1 MSSKISGQVYQSS
14 GPQNQF
20 KIPGLGN
27 ERYWMKIA
35 KNPPDKG
42 KIELWN
48 EEGLQL
54 DSRIGVLDPKT
65 GKWTFNEATGGVG
78 KRKVNGKMVDERKIL
93 TEKGNEAANPPRP
106 NIPKLIIDRAQQLV
120 IQDELEENPGD
131 VTEAKKAAEELVPS
145 NDEVLNSQ
153 EENLTNELNNK
164 GTKDR
169 FGTRRDFGNLI
180 YPENLR
186 QDNQDV
192 IKFTILEYKPRGFK
206 ARENKLDFFGERG
219 AFKDRKIAG
228 SIVLPIPA
236 NIGDSNAVDWGE
248 DSMNAIQAATANIG
262 LEFLTGTNLSGQIGA
277 TAEGVQ
283 ANKEQVKE
291 FLGTALV
298 EAATGGASG
307 SMLARTKGAIMNPNM
322 ELLFKKP
329 QLRPFTFTFK
339 LAPRSRKEA
348 MAVIKIIRT
357 FKQSMAPI
365 RSQSNLF
372 LRTPHTYRLQYLTR
386 GKVHPYL
393 NMFKEC
399 ALTNL
404 SMKYTPDGNYAT
416 YEDGVMTSY
425 EMTMQ
430 LKEIEPVFNDDYES
444 SGEGFG
450 EGEDRDWDFNN
461 ESAGLKDAMS
471 TKIGY

>member
-1 MSSKISGQVYQSS
+1 MSSKISGKVYQSS

-78 KRKVNGKMVDERKIL
+78 LRKVNGKMVDERKIL
-93 TEKGNEAANPPRP
+93 TNLNYADGQS
-106 NIPKLIIDRAQQLV
+106 IPKFIIDKAQQLV
-120 IQDELEENPGD
+120 IQDELKENPGD
-131 VTEAKKAAEELVPS
+131 VDEARNKAEELVPQNEDLKS
-145 NDEVLNSQ
+145 EKD
-153 EENLTNELNNK
+153 NLTNELNDK
-164 GTKDR
+164 GTQDSPETRRK
-169 FGTRRDFGNLI
+169 FGTFV
-180 YPENLR
+180 YPETLR
-186 QDNQDV
+186 QHDQDV
-192 IKFTILEYKPRGFK
+192 IKFTILEYKPKGFK
-206 ARENKLDFFGERG
+206 ARANKLDFFGERSIM
-219 AFKDRKIAG
+219 KDRTPVG
-228 SIVLPIPA
+228 TIVLPIPA
-236 NIGDSNAVDWGE
+236 NIGDANSCDWGE
-248 DSMNAIQAATANIG
+248 DSMNAVQAAMANIG
-262 LEFLTGTNLSGQIGA
+262 INFLTNADISGTITN
-277 TAEGVQ
+277 TAEGVKN
-283 ANKEQVKE
+283 NKEAVKDL
-291 FLGTALV
+291 LGSAIV
-298 EAATGGASG
+298 EAATGAKSGA
-307 SMLARTKGAIMNPNM
+307 MLARSKGVIMNPNM

-329 QLRPFTFTFK
+329 QLRPFNFTFK
-339 LAPRSRKEA
+339 LAPRSRTEA
-348 MAVIKIIRT
+348 ISVINIIRT

-372 LRTPHTYRLQYLTR
+372 LKTPHTYRLQYMSR
-386 GKVHPYL
+386 GKVHPFL

-416 YEDGVMTSY
+416 YEDGVMSSY

-430 LKEIEPVFNDDYES
+430 FKDLEPVFNDDYEQS
-444 SGEGFG
+444 STSTIGK
-450 EGEDRDWDFNN
+450 DTDMDWDTAD
-461 ESAGLKDAMS
+461 AGKGRMT

>member
-1 MSSKISGQVYQSS
+1 MSSKISGPVYQSS
-14 GPQNQF
+14 GKEGQF

-27 ERYWMKIA
+27 ERYWVKVGRT
-35 KNPPDKG
+35 PPNEG

-54 DSRIGVLDPKT
+54 DSRIGVLDSSS
-65 GKWTFNEATGGVG
+65 GQWTFNEATGGVG
-78 KRKVNGKMVDERKIL
+78 LRRVDGRWVDERRIL
-93 TEKGNEAANPPRP
+93 TDPAIVN
-106 NIPKLIIDRAQQLV
+106 LIIDNSKRV
-120 IQDELEENPGD
+120 IVQDELVGTNKDENAI
-131 VTEAKKAAEELVPS
+131 TEADKEADRLLKQNKEIVQDKLSSEL
-145 NDEVLNSQ
+145 E
-153 EENLTNELNNK
+153 TK
-164 GTKDR
+164 GGKDR
-169 FGTRRDFGNLI
+169 YGTRRDFGNMV
-180 YPENLR
+180 YPEKLR
-186 QDNQDV
+186 QDDQDV

-206 ARENKLDFFGERG
+206 AKETSLDFFGERG

-228 SIVLPIPA
+228 SIVLPIPS
-236 NIGDSNAVDWGE
+236 NIGDANSVDWGE
-248 DSMNAIQAATANIG
+248 NSMTAIQAAVANLG
-262 LEFLTGTNLSGQIGA
+262 LSFLTGTNLAEQIGA
-277 TAEGVQ
+277 TAKGAQ
-283 ANKEQVKE
+283 TNKEQLKE
-291 FLGTALV
+291 VLGNAVV
-298 EAATGGASG
+298 EAATGGQGAA
-307 SMLARTKGAIMNPNM
+307 LLQRTKGVIMNPNM

-339 LAPRSRKEA
+339 LTPRSRKEA
-348 MAVIKIIRT
+348 MEVIKIIRT